1 MQILCT
7 KIHCTVDHIVDI
19 KCLHCGR
26 HCNIWERCLFC
37 FVYQKLLSLAWQ
49 RDVML
54 LVLAGQSDPSFLPK
68 AVGSQT
74 PNHFNTNTNAFL
86 EVVYV
91 LKTLNFSKKK
101 KWLHASFRGEIVV
114 DEEQWDNNIGSGL
127 IARSNALGFGVT
139 ARIKNC

>member
-19 KCLHCGR
+19 ECLHCGR
-26 HCNIWERCLFC
+26 HCNIWEHCLLC

-49 RDVML
+49 LDATL
-54 LVLAGQSDPSFLPK
+54 LVLARQPDPSFLSK
-68 AVGSQT
+68 AVGSQNS
-74 PNHFNTNTNAFL
+74 NHFNTNTNAFL

-101 KWLHASFRGEIVV
+101 DYMPHLEERVV
-114 DEEQWDNNIGSGL
+114 NEEQWNKNIGSGL
-127 IARSNALGFGVT
+127 IARSNALGFGVA
-139 ARIKNC
+139 ARTKNR

>member
-7 KIHCTVDHIVDI
+7 KIHCIVNHIVDI
-19 KCLHCGR
+19 ECLHCGR
-26 HCNIWERCLFC
+26 YCNIWERCLFC

-49 RDVML
+49 LDATL
-54 LVLAGQSDPSFLPK
+54 LVLAGQPDPSFLPK
-68 AVGSQT
+68 VVGSQT

-101 KWLHASFRGEIVV
+101 WLQASFRGEIVV
-114 DEEQWDNNIGSGL
+114 DEEQWDKNIGSGL
-127 IARSNALGFGVT
+127 ITRSNALRFGVA
-139 ARIKNC
+139 ARTKNR